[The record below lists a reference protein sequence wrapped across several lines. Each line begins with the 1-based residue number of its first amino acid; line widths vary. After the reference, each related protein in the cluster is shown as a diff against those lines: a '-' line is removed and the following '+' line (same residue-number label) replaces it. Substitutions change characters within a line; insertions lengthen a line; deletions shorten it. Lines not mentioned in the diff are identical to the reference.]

1 MVLSCDV
8 RGLGLINVQV
18 LPPIPTKGLT
28 TEDVDELA
36 KTTRDRMLA
45 ELIKLTELARAQ
57 RVALT
62 SEERERL
69 LDEDVDGA
77 DKAATTTGRDG
88 VQPGL

>member
-1 MVLSCDV
+1 M
-8 RGLGLINVQV
+8 NVPV

-36 KTTRDRMLA
+36 KTTRDRMLE
-45 ELIKLTELARAQ
+45 ELVRLTELARAQ

-77 DKAATTTGRDG
+77 DKSATTTGRDG
-88 VQPGL
+88 VQSGL

>member
-1 MVLSCDV
+1 MG
-8 RGLGLINVQV
+8 RWRNRANELIV
-18 LPPIPTKGLT
+18 LPPIPTKGMT

-36 KTTRDRMLA
+36 KTTRDRMLE
-45 ELIKLTELARAQ
+45 ELVRLTELARAQ

-77 DKAATTTGRDG
+77 DKSATTTGRDG